1 MHRTP
6 LYRRAHP
13 IPVGVFTPSPA
24 VVHRRR
30 QVAAAILTT
39 LFCAVLYGGTYG
51 LAALLVFLGWCA

>member
-1 MHRTP
+1 MDRSTSIFAPTP
-6 LYRRAHP
+6 EQAQ
-13 IPVGVFTPSPA
+13 
-24 VVHRRR
+24 RRR